1 MKARNKYIS
10 LFLLFLFLSPLVEIG
25 IHDFTHRDDSHCL
38 SDQKHFHK
46 QEHNCSLCDYT
57 FSSCNPSTENQ
68 SEILQVSLPVYYPA
82 FLESGIQS
90 VIEYK
95 FSPRAPPV
103 LS

>member
-10 LFLLFLFLSPLVEIG
+10 VFLLFLFLFPLVEIG
-25 IHDFTHRDDSHCL
+25 IHEFSHRDDSHCQ

-46 QEHNCSLCDYT
+46 QEHNCFLCDYT
-57 FSSCNPSTENQ
+57 FSSNNPSTENQ
-68 SEILQVSLPVYYPA
+68 SEILLVSVPIYYSA
-82 FLESGIQS
+82 FLESRIQS
-90 VIEYK
+90 VADYK